1 MTKGDL
7 TKELSDRQIKAIP
20 HLVTSPTFEEGRKK
34 ARLSK
39 NALYKWLKNPAF
51 KDELIQQR
59 NIVITEAMET
69 LKANIGQAVN
79 ALIELLDTEKES
91 LKRQVAND
99 ILNHGLK
106 VIELQE
112 MEKRLSELERIVFA

>member
-34 ARLSK
+34 AMISK

-69 LKANIGQAVN
+69 LKANIGQAIN